1 MYVQI
6 NNNTYVRKDYCYHY
20 YYMFFFWRIVYI
32 AIGQII
38 MYGVSYV

>member
-1 MYVQI
+1 MYVKIIVI
-6 NNNTYVRKDYCYHY
+6 NY
-20 YYMFFFWRIVYI
+20 YYIFFFFFWRIVYI